1 MSKVCKFTIPASR
14 DIEGIIDYIADVQS
28 LDAADRLLDTINKK
42 CRNLAIFPS
51 LGRCREELAPNLR
64 SFPVEEY
71 LIFYRLV
78 EDGVEI
84 LRVVS
89 GYRDLEAFSLK
100 DKGTLCSSQFSSRRE
115 RSPYPRF
122 GRIGAIAGQP
132 LRLY

>member
-1 MSKVCKFTIPASR
+1 MSKVCRFTVPASR

-28 LDAADRLLDTINKK
+28 LDAADHLLEIINKK

-51 LGRCREELAPNLR
+51 LGRSREELAPDLR

-71 LIFYRLV
+71 LIFYRLA

-89 GYRDLEAFSLK
+89 GYRDLEAF
-100 DKGTLCSSQFSSRRE
+100 FAE
-115 RSPYPRF
+115 E
-122 GRIGAIAGQP
+122 
-132 LRLY
+132 

>member
-28 LDAADRLLDTINKK
+28 LDAADRLLHTINKK
-42 CRNLAIFPS
+42 CQNLAIFPS
-51 LGRCREELAPNLR
+51 LGRSREELSPEVR

-84 LRVVS
+84 LRVIS
-89 GYRDLEAFSLK
+89 GCRDLQAFFPEK
-100 DKGTLCSSQFSSRRE
+100 
-115 RSPYPRF
+115 
-122 GRIGAIAGQP
+122 
-132 LRLY
+132 

>member
-1 MSKVCKFTIPASR
+1 MSNVCRFTVPASR

-51 LGRCREELAPNLR
+51 LGRSREELAPDLR

-71 LIFYRLV
+71 LIFYRFV

-84 LRVVS
+84 LRVIS
-89 GYRDLEAFSLK
+89 GYRELEAF
-100 DKGTLCSSQFSSRRE
+100 FSE
-115 RSPYPRF
+115 E
-122 GRIGAIAGQP
+122 
-132 LRLY
+132 